1 MSDRGVLKQIIQFG
15 KREFSAKRPAS
26 LKVLLVKNKS
36 VSAFGFLPNLVYR
49 ERGPI
54 HYLVVCDYKEHL
66 RIYFFNRN
74 GTNLGAKNFAK
85 DDKLLLELPKT
96 TVLKY
101 ALPRAPR

>member
-1 MSDRGVLKQIIQFG
+1 MSDRGVLKRIIQFG
-15 KREFSAKRPAS
+15 KREFSIKRPAS
-26 LKVLLVKNKS
+26 LKVLLVKSKS
-36 VSAFGFLPNLVYR
+36 VSTLGFLPNLVYR
-49 ERGPI
+49 EHGPI
-54 HYLVVCDYKEHL
+54 YYLVVLDYKEHL